1 MFQDRMKRGI
11 FVVAELEGA
20 VRDEVLAIQRWAD
33 PKLTKG
39 TTPHVT
45 LIGSS
50 GAGPIAP
57 DTTAAHLRTLLGP
70 VASDTPPLV
79 LHFEHPVRFM
89 QTDIIVLPLDPHG
102 PLRTLH
108 ERIMASGLRF
118 QPARFHFSPHCTLS
132 YFPSMTPA
140 MQRRLLRV
148 RIEHPVIISR
158 IQFYLTRDPQPA
170 RQLLELT
177 LGMGHEP
184 AGRRNAERGTG
195 SRSRSGKLASNR

>member
-1 MFQDRMKRGI
+1 MKRGI

-57 DTTAAHLRTLLGP
+57 DTTAARLRTLLGP
-70 VASDTPPLV
+70 VTSDTPPMV
-79 LHFEHPVRFM
+79 LHFDRPVRFM

-132 YFPSMTPA
+132 YFPTMTPA

-177 LGMGHEP
+177 LGMGREP
-184 AGRRNAERGTG
+184 AGLRNAERATG
-195 SRSRSGKLASNR
+195 SRSRSGKLASHR

>member
-1 MFQDRMKRGI
+1 
-11 FVVAELEGA
+11 
-20 VRDEVLAIQRWAD
+20 
-33 PKLTKG
+33 
-39 TTPHVT
+39 
-45 LIGSS
+45 
-50 GAGPIAP
+50 
-57 DTTAAHLRTLLGP
+57 
-70 VASDTPPLV
+70 V

-170 RQLLELT
+170 RQLLELK